1 MTRLR
6 ILSLAALTLSAAVTS
21 GGPAAARISD
31 DPPPTAATTADP
43 CRADGIA
50 AACTWERTFGGPR
63 EDKAYAVA
71 GARDGGLFIAGNAK
85 RGARPHDDGWVLRL
99 DAPAG

>member
-50 AACTWERTFGGPR
+50 AACTWERTFGGAG
-63 EDKAYAVA
+63 DDGATALAVA
-71 GARDGGLFIAGNAK
+71 GDGKVWAAGYSNSTESGRYEA
-85 RGARPHDDGWVLRL
+85 
-99 DAPAG
+99 